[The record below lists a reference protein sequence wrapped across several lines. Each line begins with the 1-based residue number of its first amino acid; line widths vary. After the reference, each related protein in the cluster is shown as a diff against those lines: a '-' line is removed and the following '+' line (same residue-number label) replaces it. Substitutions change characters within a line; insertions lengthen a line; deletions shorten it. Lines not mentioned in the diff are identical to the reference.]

1 MTKELLV
8 HLRGGHWYRCLIHFT
23 YTYGTVHLHHV
34 QHTSINFL
42 KRQLHVLI
50 MDINFLKRQLIMEFN
65 SFSGVY
71 PSPTESIDSSEVG
84 RFDRS
89 IQSYDYQW
97 IHLIN
102 LHTAERERPSS
113 CVARRSSP
121 LALINLDSNCSID
134 VPRTSIS
141 IIGSHFSSTI
151 FGTINVTVPV
161 AHIIW
166 FEFVGV

>member
-1 MTKELLV
+1 MVIDIDALFILP
-8 HLRGGHWYRCLIHFT
+8 
-23 YTYGTVHLHHV
+23 TVHLHHV
-34 QHTSINFL
+34 HHTY
-42 KRQLHVLI
+42 
-50 MDINFLKRQLIMEFN
+50 INFLKRQLIMEFN

-113 CVARRSSP
+113 FVARRSSP

-141 IIGSHFSSTI
+141 ISIIGSHFSSTI
-151 FGTINVTVPV
+151 FGT
-161 AHIIW
+161 AG
-166 FEFVGV
+166 FQ